1 MILLLAGLL
10 LFAIVIA
17 VIMAIAFKAQQSISL
32 SKHQNLIGY
41 GLQAQLLQDKH
52 DLHRYGLAQQL
63 RRRFGGLSSFG
74 LSFNVLGLIGSAAFL
89 FGPAIGE
96 GGPSVIGFGLP
107 IIALFALI
115 LSASLAELSSV
126 TPTAGGIYHTAS
138 SLGGRSWGVRA
149 GWLQASGHLAM
160 LALLNCACAALL
172 DGFMSARIGYQ
183 TSDLTFWCVVAGL
196 TASQCAVNHFGN
208 RMLSKLQAG
217 GVILQIFI
225 ALFIIAGLAWLAWP
239 GSYSPVLMYQF
250 QNAEWNGTVQA
261 GSFVSGTLLLL
272 KLFIGMEG
280 SSQGSE
286 ETIDPRVRAPWS
298 IFLSTAYTFVI
309 GFVLLSFMLISIPL
323 SNGPSWLGTF
333 LQTAAAGWGG
343 TSMIIIFV
351 ILSLWSS
358 GLQTMTVC
366 SRIVYSLARD
376 GAMPLSQR
384 WSNVSE
390 RHQTPIPAVWLCAVI
405 SLTILL
411 IAFFSYRDDTIIFLL
426 TAAIICLNLSYAIP
440 IAWKIKQGKIHAQ
453 LHASPWHLGS
463 WSIPIHVVSIAWLL
477 LTTILAAIFID
488 YRGSI
493 AAFVILT
500 LISFM
505 ELRYRQK
512 HGMSLQSRV
521 NRSRKELYF
530 MERKFPLN

>member
-1 MILLLAGLL
+1 MILLLAGVL

-17 VIMAIAFKAQQSISL
+17 VIIAIAFKAQQSITL
-32 SKHQNLIGY
+32 SKHQNLIDY

-52 DLHRYGLAQQL
+52 DLHRFGLAQQL
-63 RRRFGGLSSFG
+63 RRRLGGLSSFG
-74 LSFNVLGLIGSAAFL
+74 LSFNVLGLIGSGAFL

-107 IIALFALI
+107 ILALFALI
-115 LSASLAELSSV
+115 LSASLSELSSAI
-126 TPTAGGIYHTAS
+126 PTAGGIYHTAS
-138 SLGGRSWGVRA
+138 SLGGRSWGMRA
-149 GWLQASGHLAM
+149 GSLQAAGHLAM

-172 DGFMSARIGYQ
+172 NGFISARIGYKP
-183 TSDLTFWCVVAGL
+183 SDLSFWCIVAVL
-196 TASQCAVNHFGN
+196 TSSQGAVNHFGS
-208 RMLSKLQAG
+208 RILRKLQAG
-217 GVILQIFI
+217 GVLLQIFT

-261 GSFVSGTLLLL
+261 GSFISGTLLLL
-272 KLFIGMEG
+272 KLFLGMEG
-280 SSQGSE
+280 ASQGSE
-286 ETIDPRVRAPWS
+286 ETIDPRIRAPWS

-309 GFVLLSFMLISIPL
+309 GFVLLSFMLITIPL
-323 SNGPSWLGTF
+323 SNGPSRLGTF
-333 LQTAAAGWGG
+333 LQTATAGWGG
-343 TSMIIIFV
+343 TSIIIIFV

-405 SLTILL
+405 SLTMLI

-426 TAAIICLNLSYAIP
+426 SAAIICLNLSYAIP
-440 IAWKIKQGKIHAQ
+440 IAWKIKQGKNHVRLQ
-453 LHASPWHLGS
+453 SSPWHLGS
-463 WSIPIHVVSIAWLL
+463 WSMPIHVVSIAWLL
-477 LTTILAAIFID
+477 LTTVLAALFID

-500 LISFM
+500 LIFIM

-512 HGMSLQSRV
+512 HLLSLQSRV
-521 NRSRKELYF
+521 NRSRKELYL
-530 MERKFPLN
+530 MEKKFPVN